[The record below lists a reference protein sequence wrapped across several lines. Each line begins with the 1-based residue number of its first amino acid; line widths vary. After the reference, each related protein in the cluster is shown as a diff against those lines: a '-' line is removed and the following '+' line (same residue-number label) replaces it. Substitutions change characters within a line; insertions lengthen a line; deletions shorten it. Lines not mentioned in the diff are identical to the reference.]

1 MKNQKRVFRTFQYR
15 ETEIFAG
22 YLHEQSMKGWH
33 FKEWKFGLVFEK
45 GEPADIRYAV
55 EVFPKGKE
63 EDLKPEEDAMDYAA
77 YCEAAGWEFVD
88 GARKFCIFRQKK
100 KDAAPI
106 VTEEER
112 FQNIYQAERKRWL
125 SQTGIV
131 CLLLFDIA
139 FLVCTRLE
147 IAVFENALIGLLA
160 LALWNVFWKL
170 AEGLDLILWKRRS
183 EGSENGQV
191 SSLFYREDGEQRT
204 FWKVFQKLEWW
215 GGVLF
220 LGGIFLGQKIPGW
233 MLPTVLICVMIFVV
247 MSLLLSYFRPARDT
261 SLMIQVGV
269 ACLFW
274 VICVVASLALTYSDT
289 VDVTQQFPLVQADYR
304 DMKGEPMKVQECE
317 YSESIFGKMLHMEIC
332 YGEEPKYETTTSSNG
347 NVTTVSW
354 ELTEGSKEQ
363 DVLYYVYRECYV
375 DWLPEML
382 WERVIRN
389 WNSAVDCT
397 EDWGAT
403 EAKTTGNTYFVW
415 QENKILVLR
424 SDVELNQEQIQKIR
438 EKLGL

>member
-22 YLHEQSMKGWH
+22 YLHEQSLKGWH
-33 FKEWKFGLVFEK
+33 FKEWKFGLVFER
-45 GEPADIRYAV
+45 GEPEDIHYAV
-55 EVFPKGKE
+55 EVFPKGNE

-88 GARKFCIFRQKK
+88 GARKFCIFRQKE

-112 FQNIYQAERKRWL
+112 FQNICQAERKRWH
-125 SQTGIV
+125 SQMVFAGI
-131 CLLLFDIA
+131 LLFNVA
-139 FLVCTRLE
+139 FQICTRLE
-147 IAVFENALIGLLA
+147 NTVFENVLIGLLA
-160 LALWNVFWKL
+160 LALWVVFLKL
-170 AEGLDLILWKRRS
+170 TEGLDLILWKKRS
-183 EGSENGQV
+183 ECSENGQA
-191 SSLFYREDGEQRT
+191 SSLFYRKDGEQRP

-220 LGGIFLGQKIPGW
+220 LWVILWGQKKPGW
-233 MLPTVLICVMIFVV
+233 MLPTVLVCVMVFIV
-247 MSLLLSYFRPARDT
+247 MSLLLSYFRPNRDT
-261 SLMIQVGV
+261 LLMIQMGV
-269 ACLFW
+269 VCLFW
-274 VICVVASLALTYSDT
+274 VICIVASLALIYSDT
-289 VDVTQQFPLVQADYR
+289 VDVTQQPLLVQADYR
-304 DMKGEPMKVQECE
+304 DMKGKPMKVQECE
-317 YSESIFGKMLHMEIC
+317 YSESIFGKMLYMEIC

-354 ELTEGSKEQ
+354 ELTEESKEQ

-375 DWLPEML
+375 DWLPEMV
-382 WERVIRN
+382 WKQVIRN
-389 WNSAVDCT
+389 RNSAVDCT

-424 SDVELNQEQIQKIR
+424 SDVELNQDEIWIIR
-438 EKLGL
+438 KKLGL

>member
-63 EDLKPEEDAMDYAA
+63 EDLRPEEDAMDYAA
-77 YCEAAGWEFVD
+77 YCEAAGWELLD
-88 GARKFCIFRQKK
+88 GARKFCVFRQKE
-100 KDAAPI
+100 KDAVPI

-112 FQNIYQAERKRWL
+112 LQNIYQAERGRWL
-125 SQTGIV
+125 GQMGAAF
-131 CLLLFDIA
+131 LLLLNA
-139 FLVCTRLE
+139 GVQVCTSLQN
-147 IAVFENALIGLLA
+147 AVFSNLLIGLLA
-160 LALWNVFWKL
+160 LAFWIVLLKL
-170 AEGLDLILWKRRS
+170 TEGLDLMLWRQSSKRAKDGRI
-183 EGSENGQV
+183 
-191 SSLFYREDGEQRT
+191 SSLFYREKGEQRP
-204 FWKVFQKLEWW
+204 FWRIFQKFEWW
-215 GGVLF
+215 CGVLF
-220 LGGIFLGQKIPGW
+220 LGVILFAKGTRWIVPI
-233 MLPTVLICVMIFVV
+233 VLICVILFVA
-247 MSLLLSYFRPARDT
+247 MTFLLEHFRPDRDA
-261 SLMIQVGV
+261 SILSQVGV
-269 ACLFW
+269 GVLCLI
-274 VICVVASLALTYSDT
+274 VCIVGAILNVYNDK
-289 VDVTQQFPLVQADYR
+289 VDVVVQPPLVQADYR

-354 ELTEGSKEQ
+354 ELKEGSKEQ
-363 DVLYYVYRECYV
+363 DLLYYVYRECYV
-375 DWLPEML
+375 DWLPEIV
-382 WERVIRN
+382 WKRVIRD
-389 WNSAVDCT
+389 WDSGVDCSR
-397 EDWGAT
+397 EWDAA
-403 EAKTTGNTYFVW
+403 EAKRVGKIYFVW